1 MSNNNP
7 SVNLPTEFI
16 NDKSILTLSG
26 ATFVVFLVCYVINF
40 IFEDTFNYKVY
51 RGIGLVVSLTIAV
64 IITLQDKEKK
74 PVKWFFAF
82 INGCLIFSSVSG
94 LNVMTSGY
102 MNNQTEMVSHS
113 QSGVFRLLNPVN
125 DRYSGAAIFSLPR
138 MTNWWP
144 DERII
149 SLNSQYSERIRQIES
164 ENHRLQ
170 LQIEEMKTGV
180 DNAQTDFSRDSI
192 AELKNQ
198 LSAKEGMIIELRS
211 ALENN
216 NNDISNQFSS
226 CLEEKQRLAE
236 RLRDYTKQFE
246 DCQKYSNTL
255 EARNKDLQNENN
267 SLNENNARL
276 IRDNK
281 VCQNDLRKCRAGSDR
296 YTELLEVKVDSLK
309 RENSIL
315 LRRLKNINK

>member
-1 MSNNNP
+1 MGNNNQ

-102 MNNQTEMVSHS
+102 MNNPPETTNYNQTGDFR
-113 QSGVFRLLNPVN
+113 QLNSGN
-125 DRYSGAAIFSLPR
+125 DNYSGAAIFSLPR

-149 SLNSQYSERIRQIES
+149 SQNSSYAEKIRQIES
-164 ENHRLQ
+164 ENHQ
-170 LQIEEMKTGV
+170 LHQQIEELKPGV
-180 DNAQTDFSRDSI
+180 DNAQTDFSRDSL
-192 AELKNQ
+192 AELKHQ
-198 LSAKEGMIIELRS
+198 LSAKEQMIIELRS

-216 NNDISNQFSS
+216 NSNDIRNQFSA

-236 RLRDYTKQFE
+236 RLRDYTKQAD
-246 DCQKYSNTL
+246 DCQRYSKTL
-255 EARNKDLQNENN
+255 DARNKDLQNENS
-267 SLNENNARL
+267 SLNENIARL
-276 IRDNK
+276 IRDNRA
-281 VCQNDLRKCRAGSDR
+281 CQQDLRECRAGIDR
-296 YTELLEVKVDSLK
+296 YTEQLKVKVDSLK

-315 LRRLKNINK
+315 LRRLK